1 MSRNNEALEKLQHE
15 FRKFQ
20 KEMEEL
26 RYLKR
31 IAEDLKNFRRMITLK
46 RYD

>member
-1 MSRNNEALEKLQHE
+1 MGKNNEALEKLQHE
-15 FRKFQ
+15 FRRFQ

-31 IAEDLKNFRRMITLK
+31 VAEDLRSLRKMLTLK

>member
-1 MSRNNEALEKLQHE
+1 MSKNNEALKKLQHE
-15 FRKFQ
+15 FRRFQ

-31 IAEDLKNFRRMITLK
+31 VAEDLRSLRKMITLK

>member
-1 MSRNNEALEKLQHE
+1 MDKNNEALEKLQHE
-15 FRKFQ
+15 FRRFQ

-31 IAEDLKNFRRMITLK
+31 VAEDLRSLRKMITLK

>member
-15 FRKFQ
+15 FKRFQ

-26 RYLKR
+26 RYLKLV
-31 IAEDLKNFRRMITLK
+31 AEDLKSLRRMITLK

>member
-15 FRKFQ
+15 FKRFQ

-31 IAEDLKNFRRMITLK
+31 VAEDLRSLRKMITLK
-46 RYD
+46 RFD

>member
-1 MSRNNEALEKLQHE
+1 MSKNNEMLEKLQQE
-15 FRKFQ
+15 FRRFQ

-31 IAEDLKNFRRMITLK
+31 VAEDLRSLRKMITLK

>member
-1 MSRNNEALEKLQHE
+1 MSRNNETLEKLQHE
-15 FRKFQ
+15 FKKFQ

-31 IAEDLKNFRRMITLK
+31 VAEDLRSLRKMITVK

>member
-1 MSRNNEALEKLQHE
+1 MSKNNEALEKLQHE
-15 FRKFQ
+15 FRRFQ

-26 RYLKR
+26 RYLKCV
-31 IAEDLKNFRRMITLK
+31 AEDLRSLRKMITLK

>member
-1 MSRNNEALEKLQHE
+1 MSKNNEALEKLQYE
-15 FRKFQ
+15 FRRFQ

-31 IAEDLKNFRRMITLK
+31 VAEDLRSLRKMITLK